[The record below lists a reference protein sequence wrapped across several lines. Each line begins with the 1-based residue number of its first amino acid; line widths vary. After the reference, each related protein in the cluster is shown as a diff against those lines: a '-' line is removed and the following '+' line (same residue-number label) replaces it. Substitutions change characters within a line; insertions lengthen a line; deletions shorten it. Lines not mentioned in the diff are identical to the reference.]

1 MMQRVRTMKKML
13 AKKMLAMLILGA
25 SIAWPA
31 AGVFAAAG
39 DDNHPD
45 HPVAGQ
51 NSGLVLQ
58 TEETAPADPG
68 MIAGPGQTPAP
79 GPYFQLRIDNMGQ

>member
-1 MMQRVRTMKKML
+1 MKKTLAKKML

-31 AGVFAAAG
+31 AGAFAG

-51 NSGLVLQ
+51 NSGLVSQ
-58 TEETAPADPG
+58 TEETAPAAPG
-68 MIAGPGQTPAP
+68 MIAGPGQTPAAV
-79 GPYFQLRIDNMGQ
+79 PYFQLRIDNMGQ

>member
-1 MMQRVRTMKKML
+1 M
-13 AKKMLAMLILGA
+13 KKMLAMLILGA

-31 AGVFAAAG
+31 AGVYAAAG

-58 TEETAPADPG
+58 TEETAAGDPG
-68 MIAGPGQTPAP
+68 MIAGPGQTAAP

>member
-1 MMQRVRTMKKML
+1 M
-13 AKKMLAMLILGA
+13 KKMLAMLILGA

-31 AGVFAAAG
+31 AGVYAAPG

-58 TEETAPADPG
+58 TEETAAGDPG
-68 MIAGPGQTPAP
+68 MIAGPGQTAAP